1 MATSEQLAAWIV
13 KNQDKRGTPEFETV
27 AASYK
32 AKRQG
37 AKPKSAPIGL
47 DPTADMTGLDKFR
60 SGMGKAFVDVTRGAG
75 QLFGMGDRAD
85 IDEARRLDA
94 PLMNTGAGLAGNIAG
109 NVAAYAPLA
118 AVPGA
123 TTIAGGAALGALTGA
138 AQPVGE
144 GDSRL
149 ANAAIGGMAGTVVPA
164 AIKAGK
170 TIKAAVIDPFTD
182 KGAQRIAGG
191 LLNRT
196 AGNSTAA
203 AQRMATVK
211 GATPGFNPTAAQSAD
226 DAGIAALERATRAA
240 NPGAFDDVERA
251 QRQALADAVRGIAG
265 DPIKRGALEDARRT
279 SAKQLYDA
287 ALDPANQQPMTP
299 WLKGQVTQLVKRPS
313 VHAARKDAQRWAL
326 ERGEKPS
333 FDGSMRALHDM
344 KTSIDDMIGKAT
356 TEGRG
361 GEVAALKNTQDM
373 LLTTMEKISPQYQ
386 QARQTYAAMS
396 KPINQMDVG
405 QAMTER
411 LIPSLYR
418 DMASPSQLNAQAFA
432 RALKDQGDDIARSAT
447 GMKGAK
453 LESVMSPDQLKAL
466 RGVASDLQM
475 SKSAELAGRGVGS
488 DTVQKTAMSHIAA
501 QAGVPNW
508 MSNIALIRA
517 PGGWA
522 KRLGDAVYGSSDEK
536 VKTLMAELLKNPQQA
551 AQAMQAAGVNPSIMA
566 QILKQGTQGL
576 ALSATP
582 AMVNQ

>member
-1 MATSEQLAAWIV
+1 MPIARFQLPDGRIARFEV
-13 KNQDKRGTPEFETV
+13 PEGTTPEQAQTMMQAHFE
-27 AASYK
+27 
-32 AKRQG
+32 QP
-37 AKPKSAPIGL
+37 KPAMQPTPGMN
-47 DPTADMTGLDKFR
+47 PTADMTGLDKFR
-60 SGMGKAFVDVTRGAG
+60 SGMGKAFVDVGRGAG
-75 QLFGMGDRAD
+75 QLFGMGEKSD

-94 PLMNTGAGLAGNIAG
+94 PLMDTGAGVAGNIAG

-118 AVPGA
+118 LVPGA
-123 TTIAGGAALGALTGA
+123 NTIAGGAALGALTGA
-138 AQPVGE
+138 AQPIGE

-149 ANAAIGGMAGTVVPA
+149 ANAAIGTMAGAVVPA

-196 AGNSTAA
+196 AGNSQAA
-203 AQRMATVK
+203 SQRMAAAK
-211 GATPGFNPTAAQSAD
+211 GATPGFNPTAAQSSD
-226 DAGIAALERATRAA
+226 DAGIAALERATKAA

-251 QRQALADAVRGIAG
+251 QRQALADAVRGVAG
-265 DPIKRGALEDARRT
+265 DSVKREAAVAARE
-279 SAKQLYDA
+279 SAVKPLYDA
-287 ALDPANQQPMTP
+287 TKQYAVQADDEINALLN
-299 WLKGQVTQLVKRPS
+299 RPS
-313 VHAARKDAQRWAL
+313 MQSAKEIAKKLAA
-326 ERGEKPS
+326 ERGS
-333 FDGSMRALHDM
+333 GLDDGINGQALHDIKM
-344 KTSIDDMIGKAT
+344 GLDDAIGNNAT
-356 TEGRG
+356 GMQGAQRN
-361 GEVAALKNTQDM
+361 AALATKQDY
-373 LLTTMEKISPQYQ
+373 LNWLESKIPEYG
-386 QARQTYAAMS
+386 QARVTYADMS
-396 KPINQMDVG
+396 KPINQMDIG

-418 DMASPSQLNAQAFA
+418 DMPSPSQLNAQAFA
-432 RALKDQGDDIARSAT
+432 RVLKDQGDDIARSAT

-453 LESVMSPDQLKAL
+453 LESVMSPEQLKAL

-501 QAGVPNW
+501 QAGIPNW
-508 MSNIALIRA
+508 MSGIARV

-551 AQAMQAAGVNPSIMA
+551 AQAMQAAGVSPSVMA

>member
-60 SGMGKAFVDVTRGAG
+60 SGMGKAFVDVGRGAG

-94 PLMNTGAGLAGNIAG
+94 PLMNTGAGLAGNIVG

-149 ANAAIGGMAGTVVPA
+149 ANAAIGGMAGAVVPA

-182 KGAQRIAGG
+182 KGAQQIAGG

-251 QRQALADAVRGIAG
+251 QRQALADAVRGVAG
-265 DPIKRGALEDARRT
+265 DSVKRDAAVAARE
-279 SAKQLYDA
+279 SAVKPLYDA
-287 ALDPANQQPMTP
+287 TKKYAVQADDEINALLN
-299 WLKGQVTQLVKRPS
+299 RPS
-313 VHAARKDAQRWAL
+313 MQSAKEIAKKLAA
-326 ERGEKPS
+326 ERGAGLDE
-333 FDGSMRALHDM
+333 GINGQALHDIKM
-344 KTSIDDMIGKAT
+344 GLDDAIGNNAT
-356 TEGRG
+356 GMQGAQRN
-361 GEVAALKNTQDM
+361 AALATKQDY
-373 LLTTMEKISPQYQ
+373 LDWLESKIPEYAD
-386 QARQTYAAMS
+386 ARTTYASMS
-396 KPINQMDVG
+396 KPINQMDIG

-453 LESVMSPDQLKAL
+453 LESIMSPDQLKAL

-501 QAGVPNW
+501 QAGIPNW

-551 AQAMQAAGVNPSIMA
+551 AQAMQAAGVSPSIMA

>member
-1 MATSEQLAAWIV
+1 MMPIARFQLPDGRIARFEV
-13 KNQDKRGTPEFETV
+13 PEGTTPEQAQSMMESHF
-27 AASYK
+27 
-32 AKRQG
+32 
-37 AKPKSAPIGL
+37 AKPAKPNQPAIGL

-60 SGMGKAFVDVTRGAG
+60 SGMGKAFVDVGRGAG
-75 QLFGMGDRAD
+75 QLFGMGDKAD

-94 PLMNTGAGLAGNIAG
+94 PLMDTGAGLAGNIAG
-109 NVAAYAPLA
+109 NVAAYGSLA
-118 AVPGA
+118 VVPGA
-123 TTIAGGAALGALTGA
+123 NTIAGGAALGALTGA

-149 ANAAIGGMAGTVVPA
+149 ANAAIGGMAGVVVPT

-203 AQRMATVK
+203 AQRMASVK

-251 QRQALADAVRGIAG
+251 QRQALADAVRGVAG
-265 DPIKRGALEDARRT
+265 DPVKREAAVAARE
-279 SAKQLYDA
+279 SAVKPLYDA
-287 ALDPANQQPMTP
+287 TKKYAVQADDEINALLN
-299 WLKGQVTQLVKRPS
+299 RPS
-313 VHAARKDAQRWAL
+313 MQSAKEIAKKLAA
-326 ERGEKPS
+326 ERGAGLDE
-333 FDGSMRALHDM
+333 GINGQALHDIKM
-344 KTSIDDMIGKAT
+344 GLDDAIGNNAT
-356 TEGRG
+356 GMQGAQRN
-361 GEVAALKNTQDM
+361 AALATKQDY
-373 LLTTMEKISPQYQ
+373 LNWLESKIPEYG
-386 QARQTYAAMS
+386 QARVTYADMS

-501 QAGVPNW
+501 QAGIPNW
-508 MSNIALIRA
+508 MSNIARV

-551 AQAMQAAGVNPSIMA
+551 AQAMQAAGVSPSIMA